1 MPLPSAHLPK
11 GFRSST
17 RPPNRFR
24 RRLNGGPSGANAKIY
39 FAAQEQTPQG
49 PHRNVQ
55 LARLSLI
62 EESAD
67 RRDTRYPL
75 YSVYV
80 IELRDTGGPGSPRPK
95 GKPDLYVGISRD
107 TPSAR
112 FTAHKVDGRR
122 PSKIVREAGLFL
134 RPGLYRDYGRV
145 SDKVAAADLE
155 QRVAADLREQGHVV
169 YSGAAGS
176 PSHDLKR
183 N

>member
-1 MPLPSAHLPK
+1 MIGAGAVVDNDAFGRGTVLEV
-11 GFRSST
+11 
-17 RPPNRFR
+17 
-24 RRLNGGPSGANAKIY
+24 SGANAKIY
-39 FAAQEQTPQG
+39 FADQEETPQG
-49 PHRNVQ
+49 PRRNVQ
-55 LARLSLI
+55 LARVSLV

-67 RRDTRYPL
+67 QRDTGYPL

-80 IELRDTGGPGSPRPK
+80 IELRDTAPAGSPSPK
-95 GKPDLYVGISRD
+95 GKPDLYVGISRN

-112 FTAHKVDGRR
+112 FTTHKTGGRT

-155 QRVAADLREQGHVV
+155 QRVSADLREQGHVV

-176 PSHDLKR
+176 PSHHLKR